1 MISKYFGR
9 FLFTKWAAFAHD
21 FLCIPVALYL
31 AFWLRFNLGP
41 IPSQHMPGLLKMLE
55 ISMPIQVGMYWF
67 FGFYRGLWRF
77 ASLPDIVRIIKAVLL
92 GTLLSALVAVVFL
105 QVAQIPRSI
114 FVLYPVLLGLLLSGS
129 RFLYRYSRDRH
140 LYMKIKAGNRALIFG
155 AGRAGES
162 LIRDIISSQ
171 KYRPVGFLD
180 DDPKRYGRE
189 IHGVRV
195 LGRLT
200 DLEPLARRL
209 SVTVVLVA
217 IPSANRETI
226 NRIVS
231 ECTRLGLECKTL
243 PSVVELTGQKI
254 EVGHLRAITVNDLL
268 GREPVH
274 LDERAIAKYLQ
285 GKSVLVTGGGGSIGS
300 ELCRQIAQSQPKRLI
315 IFEHGE
321 YNLYSIEH
329 ELRGSFPDL
338 DLIAVLGDVKIA
350 NRVEWAFKAFEPE
363 VVFHAAAYKHVPMLE
378 KNPAEGVFNNVIG
391 TKVVADAADK
401 FGVQRFVLVSTDKA
415 VNPAN
420 VMGATKRIAELYCQ
434 NLANRSNTK
443 FITTR
448 FGNVLGSAGSVVPL
462 FEKQIK
468 AGGPVT
474 VTHKDITRYF
484 MTIPEAVGLIL
495 QAGSMGKG
503 SEIYVLEMGEPI
515 LIKDL
520 AEQMIRLSGR
530 TVGEDIQIEYTGL
543 RPGEKLYEEIFHD
556 SEGLMGTEHPKLQ
569 LARSR
574 EVDWE
579 WLLHQ
584 LDELKTSAQSRDVA
598 LLLKHIR
605 NIVPEFK
612 GGSRRDEHKVENP
625 AVRLRVVAGGGG
637 R

>member
-1 MISKYFGR
+1 MIKKYLGR
-9 FLFTKWAAFAHD
+9 ILFTKWAAFAHD
-21 FLCIPVALYL
+21 FLCIPIALYL
-31 AFWLRFNLGP
+31 AFLLRFNLGP
-41 IPSQHMPGLLKMLE
+41 ISDQYFIGFQKMLG
-55 ISMPIQVGMYWF
+55 IALPVQITMYWL
-67 FGFYRGLWRF
+67 FGLYRGLWRF
-77 ASLPDIVRIIKAVLL
+77 ASLPDLVRIVKAVFL
-92 GTLLSALVAVVFL
+92 GTLLTALVAVVFL
-105 QVAQIPRSI
+105 KVALIPRSI
-114 FVLYPVLLGLLLSGS
+114 FILYPILLALLLSGS

-140 LYMKIKAGNRALIFG
+140 LYLKVKEGKRVFIFG

-162 LIRDIISSQ
+162 LVRDIISSQ
-171 KYRPVGFLD
+171 KYQSVGFLD
-180 DDPKRYGRE
+180 DDIKRHGRE
-189 IHGVRV
+189 IRGVRV
-195 LGRLT
+195 LGGLT
-200 DLEPLARRL
+200 DLEFLARRL
-209 SVTVVLVA
+209 SVGVVLLA
-217 IPSANRETI
+217 IPSATRATI
-226 NRIVS
+226 NRIVN
-231 ECTRLGLECKTL
+231 ECARLGLKCKTL

-254 EVGHLRAITVNDLL
+254 EVGHLRPVTVNDLL
-268 GREPVH
+268 GREPVQ
-274 LDERAIAKYLQ
+274 LDKKAISRYLQ
-285 GKSVLVTGGGGSIGS
+285 GKNVLVTGGGGSIGA
-300 ELCRQIAQSQPKRLI
+300 ELCRQISQAQPNRLI

-338 DLIAVLGDVKIA
+338 NLVAVLGDVKIV
-350 NRVEWAFKAFEPE
+350 NRVEWTFKTFSPD

-391 TKVVADAADK
+391 TKVIADAADK
-401 FGVQRFVLVSTDKA
+401 FGVQRFVMVSTDKA

-434 NLANRSNTK
+434 NLAKRSNTK

-462 FEKQIK
+462 FEKQIQ

-484 MTIPEAVGLIL
+484 MTIPESVGLIL

-520 AEQMIRLSGR
+520 AEQMIRLSGHA
-530 TVGEDIQIEYTGL
+530 VGEDIQIEYTGL

-569 LARSR
+569 LSRSR

-579 WLLHQ
+579 WLTH
-584 LDELKTSAQSRDVA
+584 ELEELRISAQSRDIVQ
-598 LLLKHIR
+598 LIKHLR
-605 NIVPEFK
+605 NIVPEFE
-612 GGSRRDEHKVENP
+612 GGSRGKVSKLEKS
-625 AVRLRVVAGGGG
+625 AVKLRVVGGGA
-637 R
+637 